1 MNAIVEHKPTPGG
14 RPLVQTRA
22 MSDLIGRFT
31 NRLEDTGN
39 VSRKCISSPVAP
51 NERERQMMQERKQ
64 DLLLALEP
72 TPDAARKVLVAL
84 LASFPSYGEDQET
97 ARFILASCCR
107 ACAKAPTWAL
117 AEASS
122 RFLEGRT
129 RVRWDMDRRPTP
141 PQILAEAMQC
151 VLPVEA
157 ELHRLDQILGAE
169 IVDSDT
175 TDAQRQDA
183 LDSWAKL
190 KSDIGR
196 SNVISERTDE
206 EITRERSEM
215 GRANERFRDRAKAE
229 AERKARIAQRENDEM
244 TTGEAA
250 WPISP
255 R

>member
-1 MNAIVEHKPTPGG
+1 MNAIVEHRPTPGAQ
-14 RPLVQTRA
+14 PQVQTRA

-31 NRLEDTGN
+31 NRLEDTGG
-39 VSRKCISSPVAP
+39 VSRKCISAPVAP
-51 NERERQMMQERKQ
+51 TERERQMLEERKQ
-64 DLLLALEP
+64 DLLLGLEP
-72 TPDAARKVLVAL
+72 TPEDARKVLVSL
-84 LASFPSYGEDQET
+84 LASFPSYGEDQAT

-117 AEASS
+117 AEASN

-157 ELHRLDQILGAE
+157 ELHRLDQILNAE

-175 TDAQRQDA
+175 TDAERQDA
-183 LDSWAKL
+183 LDAWAKL
-190 KSDIGR
+190 KFAIGR

-206 EITRERSEM
+206 EIARERSEM
-215 GRANERFRDRAKAE
+215 DRANERFRARARSE
-229 AERKARIAQRENDEM
+229 AEWKAKIAERENDE
-244 TTGEAA
+244 ASA
-250 WPISP
+250 S
-255 R
+255 